1 MMEMSLQK
9 AQLQT
14 IKGEISSYK
23 TVNVQPFNYD
33 SKLITPGKVG
43 RVSVVMYSTT
53 WYRYCKKASAHV
65 KRKNIKFTEY
75 DVEKSA
81 KGKNDYKRLEGRGV
95 QAILIE
101 KRRMNGFSAKS
112 FDSIYSSQ
120 L

>member
-1 MMEMSLQK
+1 MEMSLQK

-53 WYRYCKKASAHV
+53 
-65 KRKNIKFTEY
+65 
-75 DVEKSA
+75 
-81 KGKNDYKRLEGRGV
+81 
-95 QAILIE
+95 
-101 KRRMNGFSAKS
+101 
-112 FDSIYSSQ
+112 
-120 L
+120 